1 MGSFQW
7 MFQVVSSV
15 IPLDDVMWVQG
26 LGSEACTYPSQVAAQ
41 KKTKWISSLHS
52 CLYKGTVHI

>member
-15 IPLDDVMWVQG
+15 IPLDDVMLVQ
-26 LGSEACTYPSQVAAQ
+26 EEDCEDCTYPLPGGCTEKNQVDF
-41 KKTKWISSLHS
+41 IIHS
-52 CLYKGTVHI
+52 YLYKGTVHI